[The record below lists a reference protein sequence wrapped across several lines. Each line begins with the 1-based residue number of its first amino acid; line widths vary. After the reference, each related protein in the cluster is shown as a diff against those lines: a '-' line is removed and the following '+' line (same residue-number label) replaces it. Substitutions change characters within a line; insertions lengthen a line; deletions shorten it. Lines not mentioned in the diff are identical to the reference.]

1 MLRVRLLVVDDNP
14 AFLNSALRFLASYP
28 EIEVVGQA
36 LSGDEALDQVTR
48 LRPDMVLM
56 DLVMPE
62 TNGLEAARII
72 KALPDAPRVVIMTLY
87 DSAEYRA
94 AVEATSADGFVA
106 KSEFGTQL
114 LALLARQSE

>member
-14 AFLNSALRFLASYP
+14 AFLNSAQRFLAANP